1 MGKRIVNL
9 LLFLAVAA
17 AAVGMTIYVGQG
29 ASDVMVYN
37 FVFLALMC
45 GIYLVG
51 MFGGMFRMNGI
62 AAAFKRASEELHD
75 LFKIPGKTNPKNLS
89 YLKGIFENKYLDRKI
104 DNFSTSIENSK
115 EGLGEIDEYINE
127 DELDLYIHKRLLE
140 MVPDI
145 LTSLGILGT
154 FIGLVWGLKNFNP
167 NNYEAMTT
175 SVASLVDGIK
185 VAFLTS
191 IYGIAFSIVYTYGM
205 KTEYS
210 GMVQQLQAFLER
222 FHAYVM
228 PTAENESRNL
238 LLSSQ
243 KMQAQAMEKVA
254 NQISEQLAGSF
265 EKVITP
271 TFRKMNDS
279 LDLMV
284 TSVTRCQQD
293 AIREILD
300 AFMKEMHSSYEKQFH
315 DFGDTLTKLNQ
326 AQKENAEYTKEL
338 YQSLSRQL
346 SESYMA
352 QEKTMKES
360 ITQLTSLQTRYMDSA
375 NRVILDNQ
383 TIQKMQQ
390 QDYKNVIA
398 YLKEAE
404 QTSAKFWVA
413 CNQAMQ
419 KYVETAASSMQNAG
433 NANQNQTEL
442 LKANRKVVET
452 FDAHLREF
460 AQYQKQSYETMEQ
473 VRALLAD
480 VTLAKDRKDIY
491 LMGGRMS
498 QMSAQNDALEKLQ
511 DIMEAQGERQEK
523 LLEEMTKN
531 MRDLTRAAQKGK
543 FSLFK

>member
-17 AAVGMTIYVGQG
+17 AAAGMTVYVGQG
-29 ASDVMVYN
+29 ASSVMIYN
-37 FVFLALMC
+37 FIFLGLMC
-45 GIYLVG
+45 AIYLVG
-51 MFGGMFRMNGI
+51 MLGGMFRMSGI
-62 AAAFKRASEELHD
+62 AEAFKRASEELHD

-89 YLKGIFENKYLDRKI
+89 YLKGIFDNKYLDRKI
-104 DNFSTSIENSK
+104 DNFATSIENSK
-115 EGLGEIDEYINE
+115 EGLGDIDEYINE
-127 DELDLYIHKRLLE
+127 DEIDLHIHKRLLE

-210 GMVQQLQAFLER
+210 GMIQQLQAFLER

-238 LLSSQ
+238 LLASQ

-254 NQISEQLAGSF
+254 YQVSEQMAGSF

-271 TFRKMNDS
+271 TFQRMNES

-300 AFMKEMHSSYEKQFH
+300 AFMKEMHNSYQEQFR
-315 DFGDTLTKLNQ
+315 DFGDTLNRLNQ
-326 AQKENAEYTKEL
+326 AQKENVEYTRNL
-338 YQSLSRQL
+338 YQNLSRQL
-346 SESYMA
+346 SESYAA
-352 QEKTMKES
+352 QEKVMKES
-360 ITQLTSLQTRYMDSA
+360 VSQLTSLQTRYMDSA

-419 KYVETAASSMQNAG
+419 KYVETAAQSMQNAG
-433 NANQNQTEL
+433 NVSQNQAEL
-442 LKANRKVVET
+442 VKANRRVVEA
-452 FDAHLREF
+452 FDAHLKEF
-460 AQYQKQSYETMEQ
+460 AEYQKQSYETMEQ

-480 VTLAKDRKDIY
+480 VTVAKDHKDIY
-491 LMGGRMS
+491 LMGGRTS
-498 QMSAQNDALEKLQ
+498 QVASQNAALDKLMDAIET
-511 DIMEAQGERQEK
+511 QGERQEK
-523 LLEEMTKN
+523 LLADMAKN
-531 MRDLTRAAQKGK
+531 VRDLSKAAQKGK